1 MKRKDKIHELDE
13 TIERIIENKNLF
25 NKVYIFGTGLIG
37 TDIMKIMCA
46 YSILEGFIDNDV
58 KKQKSG
64 YKGYKVYS
72 LEEYMKFSDGIIIV
86 AVNMLNRESIIGQLE
101 NWKLKEG
108 ENFFLCE
115 NFLNDVFPIVSLY
128 LFQRSFVSL
137 AQISLTER
145 CTLKCQKCAHGCF
158 AVNYMDTKDLSL
170 EQVYESADSFFVKF
184 DYVYEFVL
192 IGGEPLL
199 YQQLAEAI
207 QYIGE
212 HYRRQ
217 IGILS
222 ITTNGTLSPDRET
235 MNKCRKYNVLF
246 RISNYSKSIPGLIDK
261 YKQLTDTL
269 DHNDIQYVLS
279 RDDAEWYDYGFD
291 HLIRNSGPDEL
302 IKVFDSCKTPC
313 REVRENKF
321 YFCVMARSV
330 AENMS
335 FDAGE
340 NDYLDL
346 DALNGK
352 DYKRELLEFN
362 LGYSEKGYLD
372 MCNFCYGVDAKK
384 HPVPMAEQMKMVN
397 GDTLNEQFKL

>member
-1 MKRKDKIHELDE
+1 MRRKDNIQELDKM
-13 TIERIIENKNLF
+13 IEKIEENKKF
-25 NKVYIFGTGLIG
+25 FHKVYIFGAGLIG
-37 TDIMKIMCA
+37 ANIINIMGT

-64 YKGYKVYS
+64 YKVYS
-72 LEEYMKFSDGIIIV
+72 LEEYMKLSDGIIIV
-86 AVNMLNRESIIGQLE
+86 AVSTLNRASIIKQLE

-115 NFLNDVFPIVSLY
+115 KFLNDIFPIASYY
-128 LFQRSFVSL
+128 LFQRSFVGST
-137 AQISLTER
+137 QISLTER

-158 AVNYMDTKDLSL
+158 AVNYMDSKDLSI
-170 EQVYESADSFFVKF
+170 EQVYKSADSFFAKVDF
-184 DYVYEFVL
+184 VYEFIL

-207 QYIGE
+207 QYIGDR
-212 HYRRQ
+212 YRKQ
-217 IGILS
+217 IGLFS
-222 ITTNGTLSPDRET
+222 ITTNGTLKPDRDT
-235 MNKCRKYNVLF
+235 MNMCRKYNVRF
-246 RISNYSKSIPGLIDK
+246 CISNYSKSIPGLIDK

-279 RDDAEWYDYGFD
+279 RDDVEWYDYGFD
-291 HLIRNSGPDEL
+291 HLIRNLDPDEL

-321 YFCVMARSV
+321 YFCIMARSV

-335 FDAGE
+335 FNVGK

-372 MCNFCYGVDAKK
+372 MCNFCYGADAKK
-384 HPVPMAEQMKMVN
+384 RPVPMAEQMKMVN
-397 GDTLNEQFKL
+397 MEIG